1 MELDSIDMRI
11 LGELQYHFPLTKTPY
26 KDTAEKLGVHTDF
39 LLERLRNLA
48 SAGVVKRVGFYLNY
62 KAKKLKAALIAVRV
76 NGGINRIIEAV
87 RSDNYTTHAYLRDHP
102 VYNVWIVSKR
112 KTREELIELAGR
124 LAGEA
129 GTDKWTV
136 LFGVKTWKLS
146 VKYDLERGISK
157 SAWNHV
163 VPPENP
169 PALSD
174 EEYRIASKLRRL
186 PLEERPYRTIG
197 SELSVDEDYVYNTM
211 ISLLE
216 KGALGDPGA
225 ALDGG
230 KIGFKENVMLMAQPG
245 RGGYE
250 DLCRCLARAE
260 YTTHVV
266 QREEYPP
273 GSCRYKCYA
282 MVHAVDKQR
291 LETVIGEI
299 VDRCRPSSWL
309 RVKSIRDLKPG
320 VVR

>member
-1 MELDSIDMRI
+1 MELDSIDTRI
-11 LGELQYHFPLTKTPY
+11 LDELQYHFPLTKTPY
-26 KDTAEKLGVHTDF
+26 IDTAEKIGVPTEL

-76 NGGINRIIEAV
+76 DGEMNRIINAV
-87 RSDNYTTHAYLRDHP
+87 GSDNYTTHAFLRDHP

-112 KTREELIELAGR
+112 KTREELIELAER
-124 LAGEA
+124 LASNA

-157 SAWNHV
+157 SASNHV
-163 VPPENP
+163 MPPENP
-169 PALSD
+169 PILSD
-174 EEYRIASKLRRL
+174 EEYRIASKLRSL
-186 PLEERPYRTIG
+186 PLEERPYRIIG
-197 SELSVDEDYVYNTM
+197 SELGVDEDYVYNMM
-211 ISLLE
+211 INLLE

-245 RGGYE
+245 AGSYE

-273 GSCRYKCYA
+273 GSCSYKCYA
-282 MVHAVDKQR
+282 MVHAVDRSR
-291 LETVIGEI
+291 LEMIIGE
-299 VDRCRPSSWL
+299 VLNQCRPSSWL

>member
-1 MELDSIDMRI
+1 VELDSIDVRI
-11 LGELQYHFPLTKTPY
+11 LGGLQYHFPLTKTPY
-26 KDTAEKLGVHTDF
+26 RDTAGKLGVPNE
-39 LLERLRNLA
+39 LLIERLRKLA

-62 KAKKLKAALIAVRV
+62 KAKRLKAALIAVRV
-76 NGGINRIIEAV
+76 DREMNRIIDTV
-87 RSDNYTTHAYLRDHP
+87 RGDNYTTHAYLRDHP
-102 VYNVWIVSKR
+102 IYNVWIVSKR
-112 KTREELIELAGR
+112 KTREELIELAEK

-129 GTDKWTV
+129 GTNKWTV
-136 LFGVKTWKLS
+136 LFGLKTWKLS
-146 VKYDLERGISK
+146 VKYDLERGVSK
-157 SAWNHV
+157 SASNHV

-186 PLEERPYRTIG
+186 PIEERPYRTIG
-197 SELSVDEDYVYNTM
+197 SELGVGEDYVYETM

-245 RGGYE
+245 TGSYD

-282 MVHAVDKQR
+282 MVHAVDKPG
-291 LETVIGEI
+291 LEAIIGEI
-299 VDRCRPSSWL
+299 MDRCRPSSWL
-309 RVKSIRDLKPG
+309 QVKSIRDLKPG